1 MTKPTKKRRPPQ
13 HKPTPLTDDAT
24 ATAVEELVV
33 LICRDVPEPMLLK
46 AARERHNVDDLNAR
60 KLLAAARRKLTLAA
74 RYHRDREIGLAYKR
88 LNGLFASSL
97 QASQN
102 AVALA
107 AQKELNKLLSLYS
120 TPEIE
125 TQDSGS
131 PANTAA
137 ETAIRDHLVPLALA
151 DESAPL
157 VEHVRIAALR
167 LMDTSLD
174 E

>member
-1 MTKPTKKRRPPQ
+1 MTKPRKKRPAKK
-13 HKPTPLTDDAT
+13 KPISET
-24 ATAVEELVV
+24 AAETAIEELVV
-33 LICRDVPEPMLLK
+33 LITRDVPEPMLLK
-46 AARERHNVDDLNAR
+46 AARERHNVDETNAK

-88 LNGLFASSL
+88 LNALFASSL
-97 QASQN
+97 QTSQN

-107 AQKELNKLLSLYS
+107 AQKELNKLLNLYS

-125 TQDSGS
+125 TQDTSS

-137 ETAIRDHLVPLALA
+137 ENAIRDHLVPLELA
-151 DESAPL
+151 DASAPL
-157 VEHVRIAALR
+157 VEHVRIASLR
-167 LMDTSLD
+167 LMDQTPD